1 MQVVFLSKKEPDE
14 KMKALLLDPFF
25 DDKVQYIR
33 GSQTKEGDLV
43 KSRYASAG
51 AVFILSDQFTPEPQR
66 ADMQALVGIKC
77 MKDLNTDVPIF
88 CQ

>member
-1 MQVVFLSKKEPDE
+1 MQVVFLSKREPDE

-25 DDKVQYIR
+25 DDKVQYVR
-33 GSQTKEGDLV
+33 GSLTKEADLV
-43 KSRYASAG
+43 KSRYSTSN

-77 MKDLNTDVPIF
+77 MKDLNTEIPIF